1 MHSETRE
8 LLILNKL
15 IIFSA
20 PSGSGKTTVVKHL
33 LDVMS
38 SKLAFSVSATTR
50 SPRPGEVSGR
60 EYHFLQLED
69 FQNKI
74 KNNEF
79 LEHEEVYA
87 GILYGT
93 LWSEVQKIWAEGKAV
108 VFDVDVKGGLA
119 LKRQFGEQALAVFLR
134 PPSVEIL
141 LERLTKR
148 STEVEHQLKERI
160 AKANFELSFENQ
172 YDVVVVNDIL
182 EETFENCENLVN
194 EFLSK

>member
-1 MHSETRE
+1 M
-8 LLILNKL
+8 
-15 IIFSA
+15 
-20 PSGSGKTTVVKHL
+20 VKHL
-33 LDVMS
+33 LEVMS

-60 EYHFLQLED
+60 EYHFLQLEN

-74 KNNEF
+74 QNNEF
-79 LEHEEVYA
+79 LEYEEVYA

-148 STEVEHQLKERI
+148 STEVEHQLQERL

-182 EETFENCENLVN
+182 EETFVNCENLVN
-194 EFLSK
+194 NFLNQ

>member
-1 MHSETRE
+1 M
-8 LLILNKL
+8 
-15 IIFSA
+15 
-20 PSGSGKTTVVKHL
+20 VKHL
-33 LDVMS
+33 LEVMS

-60 EYHFLQLED
+60 EYHFLQLEN

-74 KNNEF
+74 QNNEF

-148 STEVEHQLKERI
+148 STEVEHQLQERL

-182 EETFENCENLVN
+182 EETFVNCENLVN
-194 EFLSK
+194 NFLNQ

>member
-1 MHSETRE
+1 
-8 LLILNKL
+8 LNKL

-33 LDVMS
+33 LEVMS

-60 EYHFLQLED
+60 EYHFLQLEN

-74 KNNEF
+74 QNNEF

-148 STEVEHQLKERI
+148 STEVEHQLQERL

-182 EETFENCENLVN
+182 EETFVNCENLVN
-194 EFLSK
+194 HFLNQ